1 MADAPLGHTALGKA
15 VPVPDRY
22 DPSVLQPIH
31 RAAARRGIVLDGAL
45 PFHGADIW
53 RAYEF
58 SWLLPGGKPASATA
72 TLRIDCTSP
81 ATVES
86 KSLKLYLSSFAQEV
100 FGEAETVRKTVAADV
115 AKIAGQAVDVEV
127 GPTPPVAT
135 DELPGFCLDALPLE
149 TTDYQPN
156 AGLLRPL
163 PTLGEDAVHSHLFRS
178 LCPATGQPDWGSIAI
193 AWRGRLL
200 DRTGLLAYLVSYRCA
215 ASFHED
221 AVERIFMDVQ
231 AAAQAT
237 ELAVTGCFLRRGG
250 IDINPYRATGDLA
263 APNVRLVRQ

>member
-22 DPSVLQPIH
+22 DPSVLQPIQ
-31 RAAARRGIVLDGAL
+31 RALARRGIGLEGAL
-45 PFHGADIW
+45 PFHGADLW

-86 KSLKLYLSSFAQEV
+86 KSLKLYLGSFAQEV
-100 FGEAETVRKTVAADV
+100 FAEAETVRQTVAADV
-115 AKIAGQAVDVEV
+115 AKVAGQAVDVEV
-127 GPTPPVAT
+127 GPPPVAT
-135 DELPGFCLDALPLE
+135 GELPGFCLDALPLA
-149 TTDYQPN
+149 TADYQPN
-156 AGLLRPL
+156 AALLRPL
-163 PTLGEDAVHSHLFRS
+163 AGLGEDAVHSHLFRS

-200 DRTGLLAYLVSYRCA
+200 DHAGLLAYLVSYRCA

-231 AAAQAT
+231 AAAEAT

-250 IDINPYRATGDLA
+250 IDINPYRATGSGA
-263 APNVRLVRQ
+263 VANVRLARQ